1 MKRFLSWTA
10 TDARN
15 ETFNGSLVSLTDSDF
30 SGQRRLPRKSQRIP
44 IVFLGPLAEQK
55 EQPVQ
60 IRSGTIKFPRKP
72 VSKKQL
78 LRRGLS
84 RAVDKVVAQ
93 VSNLLYRRFP
103 IGRTLPSTLH
113 MGYRD
118 IGRLEALRY
127 SRLETCATPN
137 QSLSLLACPYEQP
150 RNK

>member
-10 TDARN
+10 TDGRN
-15 ETFNGSLVSLTDSDF
+15 ETFNCSLLSLTDSDF
-30 SGQRRLPRKSQRIP
+30 SGPHRLPRKSQRIP
-44 IVFLGPLAEQK
+44 IVFLGTFAPE
-55 EQPVQ
+55 EEEPVR
-60 IRSGTIKFPRKP
+60 IRVDKAHRKP
-72 VSKKQL
+72 LSKKKL

-84 RAVDKVVAQ
+84 GAVDKVVAQ

>member
-1 MKRFLSWTA
+1 MKRFLPWTA
-10 TDARN
+10 TDGRN

-30 SGQRRLPRKSQRIP
+30 SGPRRLPRKSQRIP

-113 MGYRD
+113 TGQSGHPQTGSTA
-118 IGRLEALRY
+118 IQQVGNVANLRY
-127 SRLETCATPN
+127 AEPEPVFARLPI
-137 QSLSLLACPYEQP
+137 
-150 RNK
+150 